1 MNNLQ
6 EQLMDREKKIE
17 ELVRMGLM
25 PVHLLPWLK
34 RGLEHV
40 QQDAFLPLVERKIV
54 YLFMNRIMAHV
65 FDDQLIY
72 RLVRQRTAMN
82 KYEEHDNTGLET
94 IAEEGPDLKKA
105 PEGSL
110 LGMARSVET
119 KKRAGGKV
127 SDADKKMASKAKAE
141 LRRRRD
147 NLNKEDYEK
156 AFNTVLNS
164 YNVSSIANLSQE
176 DIKDF
181 LTKVDEIFNSN
192 SGE

>member
-1 MNNLQ
+1 MSSSS
-6 EQLMDREKKIE
+6 EREKKIE

-25 PVHLLPWLK
+25 PVHFLPWLK

-54 YLFMNRIMAHV
+54 YLFMDRIMNHV

-72 RLVRQRTAMN
+72 RLIRQRTAMN
-82 KYEEHDNTGLET
+82 KNEEFTPENLTG

-110 LGMARSVET
+110 LALAKGVER
-119 KKRAGGKV
+119 KKRSGGKV
-127 SDADKKMASKAKAE
+127 TDADKKMASKAKTE

-147 NLNKEDYEK
+147 NLNKESYEK
-156 AFNTVLNS
+156 AFGAVLES
-164 YNVSSIANLSQE
+164 YG
-176 DIKDF
+176 IKS
-181 LTKVDEIFNSN
+181 LVELPENETKNFFIKVEHLFNSN